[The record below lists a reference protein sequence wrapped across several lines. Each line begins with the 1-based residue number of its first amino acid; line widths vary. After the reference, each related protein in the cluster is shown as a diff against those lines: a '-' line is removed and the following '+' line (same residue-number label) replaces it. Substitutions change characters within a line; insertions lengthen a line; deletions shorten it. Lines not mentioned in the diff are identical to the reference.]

1 MYTLRT
7 ALGSSFAYQLR
18 LNISKAK
25 WDMEKLKKLGYYSIY
40 NFKSTLSNDIYMLFE
55 FFNLKKKQNLIFQVS
70 GWE

>member
-1 MYTLRT
+1 
-7 ALGSSFAYQLR
+7 
-18 LNISKAK
+18 
-25 WDMEKLKKLGYYSIY
+25 MEKLKKLGYYSIY